1 MVDGTMD
8 SNKRASGNGFR
19 GSERNLGNDW
29 WTSWNKQGEL
39 KESTSAA
46 AGIKIITIIIFFIK
60 TQKVNISIFQ
70 EVTTTTTTTKKTSLF
85 IEAVSNHSE
94 AEARQSQVSSCITVI
109 NCQMLRKL

>member
-29 WTSWNKQGEL
+29 WTSWNKQREL
-39 KESTSAA
+39 KESTSA

-60 TQKVNISIFQ
+60 TQKVHISIFQ
-70 EVTTTTTTTKKTSLF
+70 EVTTTTTTKKTSLF

-94 AEARQSQVSSCITVI
+94 AEARQSQVSSCITVS